1 VKYLLEK
8 VKKCEERDR
17 KDLAEKM
24 ITLIPFCSKDEFGTS
39 KYLFEFFE
47 LTNVNISDL
56 RSSKK
61 LNWFLQFVETLAES
75 YTSFKAFCRENKFTD
90 EVITTVLMHIEQFK
104 NFE

>member
-1 VKYLLEK
+1 MKYLLEK

-61 LNWFLQFVETLAES
+61 LNWFLQFVETLA
-75 YTSFKAFCRENKFTD
+75 
-90 EVITTVLMHIEQFK
+90 
-104 NFE
+104 